1 MFDQNFILFIV
12 IGFTAQ
18 MIDGALGMAYGV
30 STTTLLLTLGVSPAA
45 ASASVHVAETFT
57 TGLSGI
63 SHFGFG
69 NVNWFLVKRLI
80 IPGVIGAIIG
90 AYILSSIEGDVI
102 KPYIAAY
109 LLIMGGL
116 ILFKAIRKIEMR
128 HVQTQLVPLGLAG
141 GFLDAIG
148 GGGWGPIVVST
159 LLARGNDP
167 RFTIGSVNFA
177 EFFVALAASITFIL
191 TVGLVQWQIILGLA
205 IGGGAAAPL
214 AAYASKHIPTRAL
227 MIAVGILIILLSVRT
242 LWQTLR

>member
-1 MFDQNFILFIV
+1 MFDQNFILFVI

-18 MIDGALGMAYGV
+18 MVDGALGMAYGV
-30 STTTLLLTLGVSPAA
+30 STTTLLLTLGVSPAV

-63 SHFGFG
+63 SHFSFG
-69 NVNWFLVKRLI
+69 NVNWYLVKRLV
-80 IPGVIGAIIG
+80 IPGSIGAIIG
-90 AYILSSIEGDVI
+90 AYILSSIEGEII
-102 KPYIAAY
+102 KPYISAY
-109 LLIMGGL
+109 LLAMGAL
-116 ILFKAIRKIEMR
+116 ILFKAIRKIEISNVR
-128 HVQTQLVPLGLAG
+128 SHLIPLGLVG

-177 EFFVALAASITFIL
+177 EFFVTLAASITFLL

-205 IGGGAAAPL
+205 VGGGIAAPL
-214 AAYASKHIPTRAL
+214 AAYVSKHLHTRTL
-227 MIAVGILIILLSVRT
+227 MIIVGVLIILLSVRT
-242 LWQTLR
+242 LFQTIR

>member
-1 MFDQNFILFIV
+1 
-12 IGFTAQ
+12 

-45 ASASVHVAETFT
+45 ASASVHLAETFT

-63 SHFGFG
+63 SHFSFG
-69 NVNWFLVKRLI
+69 NVNWYLVKRLV
-80 IPGVIGAIIG
+80 IPGCLGAIIG
-90 AYILSSIEGDVI
+90 AYILSSIEGEII
-102 KPYIAAY
+102 KPYISAY
-109 LLIMGGL
+109 LLIMGAL
-116 ILFKAIRKIEMR
+116 ILFKAIRKIES
-128 HVQTQLVPLGLAG
+128 HYVQTHLIPLGLAG

-177 EFFVALAASITFIL
+177 EFFVTLAASITFLL

-205 IGGGAAAPL
+205 IGGGIAAPL
-214 AAYASKHIPTRAL
+214 AAYISKHIPTRRL
-227 MIAVGILIILLSVRT
+227 MIIVGLLIILLSVRT
-242 LWQTLR
+242 LYQTLR

>member
-1 MFDQNFILFIV
+1 MFDQNFILFVI

-18 MIDGALGMAYGV
+18 MVDGALGMAYGV
-30 STTTLLLTLGVSPAA
+30 STTTLLLTLGVSPAV

-63 SHFGFG
+63 SHFSFG
-69 NVNWFLVKRLI
+69 NVNWYLVKRLV
-80 IPGVIGAIIG
+80 IPGSIGAIIG
-90 AYILSSIEGDVI
+90 AYILSSIEGEII
-102 KPYIAAY
+102 KPYISAY
-109 LLIMGGL
+109 LLAMGAL
-116 ILFKAIRKIEMR
+116 ILFKAIRKIEISNVR
-128 HVQTQLVPLGLAG
+128 SHLIPLGLVG

-177 EFFVALAASITFIL
+177 EFFVTLAASITFLL

-205 IGGGAAAPL
+205 VGGGIAAPL
-214 AAYASKHIPTRAL
+214 AAYVSKHLHTRTL
-227 MIAVGILIILLSVRT
+227 MIIVGVLIILLSVRT
-242 LWQTLR
+242 LYQTIK

>member
-1 MFDQNFILFIV
+1 MFDQNFILFVI

-18 MIDGALGMAYGV
+18 MVDGALGMAYGV
-30 STTTLLLTLGVSPAA
+30 STTTLLLTLGVSPAV

-63 SHFGFG
+63 SHFSFG
-69 NVNWFLVKRLI
+69 NVNWYLVKRLV
-80 IPGVIGAIIG
+80 IPGSIGAIIG
-90 AYILSSIEGDVI
+90 AYILSSIEGEII
-102 KPYIAAY
+102 KPYISAY
-109 LLIMGGL
+109 LLAMGAL
-116 ILFKAIRKIEMR
+116 ILFKAIRKIEISNVR
-128 HVQTQLVPLGLAG
+128 SHLIPLGLVC

-177 EFFVALAASITFIL
+177 EFFVTLAASITFLL

-205 IGGGAAAPL
+205 VGGGIAAPL
-214 AAYASKHIPTRAL
+214 AAYVSKHLHTRTL
-227 MIAVGILIILLSVRT
+227 MIIVGVLIILLSVRT
-242 LWQTLR
+242 LFQTIR

>member
-1 MFDQNFILFIV
+1 MIDPNILLFVV
-12 IGFTAQ
+12 IGFIAQ

-90 AYILSSIEGDVI
+90 AYILSSIKGDVI

-205 IGGGAAAPL
+205 IGGGIAAPF
-214 AAYASKHIPTRAL
+214 AAYTSKHIPTRAL

>member
-1 MFDQNFILFIV
+1 MFDQNFILFVI

-18 MIDGALGMAYGV
+18 MVDGALGMAYGV

-45 ASASVHVAETFT
+45 ASASVHLAETVT

-63 SHFGFG
+63 SHFSFG
-69 NVNWFLVKRLI
+69 NVNWYLVKRLI
-80 IPGVIGAIIG
+80 IPGSMGAIIG
-90 AYILSSIEGDVI
+90 AYILSSIEGEII
-102 KPYIAAY
+102 KPYISAY
-109 LLIMGGL
+109 LLAMGAL
-116 ILFKAIRKIEMR
+116 ILFKAIRKIEISNVR
-128 HVQTQLVPLGLAG
+128 SHLIPLGLVG

-177 EFFVALAASITFIL
+177 EFFVTLAASITFLL

-205 IGGGAAAPL
+205 VGGGIAAPL
-214 AAYASKHIPTRAL
+214 AAYVSKHLHTRTL
-227 MIAVGILIILLSVRT
+227 MIIVGVLIILLSVRT
-242 LWQTLR
+242 LYQTIK